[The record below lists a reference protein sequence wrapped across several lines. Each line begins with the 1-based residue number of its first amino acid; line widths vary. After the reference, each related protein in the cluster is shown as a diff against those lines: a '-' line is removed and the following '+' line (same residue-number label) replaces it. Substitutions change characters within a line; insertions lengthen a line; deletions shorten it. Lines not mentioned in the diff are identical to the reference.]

1 MGAGYHGGFG
11 ETLGSEERNRIGKTV
26 PPTERDYEMAL
37 NPAYHASVIS
47 KKYGIN
53 LKGSGKAISIVFN
66 PNLPPGNPGKT
77 RKSNP
82 YVIEIGPSA
91 FYSETELANTIA
103 HELNHARD
111 YIRGGD
117 APEGPAYDSGDAL
130 EDYIRGRR

>member
-11 ETLGSEERNRIGKTV
+11 GTLGSEERNRIGKPV

-53 LKGSGKAISIVFN
+53 LKGSGKTISIVFN

-117 APEGPAYDSGDAL
+117 APEDPAYDSGDAL